1 MFTAPKQEAG
11 FCQPKDNL
19 ITMFLRLETKKKT
32 QAWVSVCFPG
42 MTLLGIVKE
51 KKVFKH
57 QRGSADSL
65 QLNSLHHHSQNRET
79 EIKKKKLRR
88 KLTQESLTAVTG
100 NQRMLTGLESR
111 HSKKHAKRAMQACK
125 LAGDPVTL
133 HYWISARQ
141 KHVTWQW
148 VETASLQSCST
159 IQP

>member
-1 MFTAPKQEAG
+1 
-11 FCQPKDNL
+11 
-19 ITMFLRLETKKKT
+19 
-32 QAWVSVCFPG
+32 

-133 HYWISARQ
+133 HY
-141 KHVTWQW
+141 
-148 VETASLQSCST
+148 
-159 IQP
+159 